1 MLGSRLRVRERSC
14 KLPFGGTDDPSQRDA
29 GMKRLE
35 RLAVAVFLILAVT
48 GHRGSMAAAE
58 GASPEGAAKA
68 ERLEVVYY
76 YLPG

>member
-1 MLGSRLRVRERSC
+1 
-14 KLPFGGTDDPSQRDA
+14 
-29 GMKRLE
+29 MKRLE